1 MLTCAVKAVPRAVPC
16 ACTLRVTCHL
26 FRGIFLDF
34 TRPLTLTARLRR
46 ETRVLTLVAQDELT
60 AAMPTKY
67 ITVDGTAVHYFHTG
81 RTTLPNV
88 TPDLSKGELLLFVH
102 AAGSNGNTW
111 HRQLS
116 AFADTHSPLAFD
128 FPGHGRS
135 GGTESLKSIE
145 AYRDC
150 LGKLIDALRLRLNVL
165 IGRSMGG
172 AIAMAYALAHPERV
186 RALVLV
192 ATAARFEL
200 PQAMLDTW
208 KGVML
213 GRAQQPFS
221 TEAFSS
227 KTDFAVMREAW
238 MEQVKTDPRVRY
250 FDLVA
255 CNEFDIAARLGEIH
269 VPTLIVAGRD
279 DAFTPPQQSEILH
292 NGIKGSKLVVIEDA
306 GHTVPNEKPEEF
318 NAAVRDFL
326 AGLG

>member
-1 MLTCAVKAVPRAVPC
+1 
-16 ACTLRVTCHL
+16 
-26 FRGIFLDF
+26 
-34 TRPLTLTARLRR
+34 
-46 ETRVLTLVAQDELT
+46 
-60 AAMPTKY
+60 MPTKY
-67 ITVDGTAVHYFHTG
+67 VTVDGTAVHYFHTG
-81 RTTLPNV
+81 RPTLPNV
-88 TPDLSKGELLLFVH
+88 PPDFRKGELLLFAH

-111 HRQLS
+111 HRQLT
-116 AFADTHSPLAFD
+116 AFADEHSPLAFD

-145 AYRDC
+145 AYRDF
-150 LGKLIDALRLRLNVL
+150 LGAFVDVLRLRPSVL

-172 AIAMAYALAHPERV
+172 AIALAFALAHPERV

-200 PQAMLDTW
+200 PQTMLDTW
-208 KGVML
+208 KNVML

-255 CNEFDIAARLGEIH
+255 CNQFDITPRLAEIKA
-269 VPTLIVAGRD
+269 PTLIVAGRD
-279 DAFTPPQQSEILH
+279 DGIAPPQRSEVLH
-292 NGIKGSKLVVIEDA
+292 AGIKGSKLVVIEDA
-306 GHTVPNEKPEEF
+306 GHTVSNEKPEEF
-318 NAAVRDFL
+318 NAAVRNFL

>member
-1 MLTCAVKAVPRAVPC
+1 
-16 ACTLRVTCHL
+16 
-26 FRGIFLDF
+26 
-34 TRPLTLTARLRR
+34 
-46 ETRVLTLVAQDELT
+46 
-60 AAMPTKY
+60 MPTKY
-67 ITVDGTAVHYFHTG
+67 VTVDGTAVHYFHAG
-81 RTTLPNV
+81 RPTLPSIA
-88 TPDLSKGELLLFVH
+88 PDLSQGELLLFVH
-102 AAGSNGNTW
+102 GAGSNGNTW

-145 AYRDC
+145 AYRDF
-150 LGKLIDALRLRLNVL
+150 LAAFIDVLRLRPGVL

-172 AIAMAYALAHPERV
+172 AIAMAYALAHPGRV

-192 ATAARFEL
+192 ASAARFEL
-200 PQAMLDTW
+200 PPAMLDTW
-208 KGVML
+208 KNVML

-255 CNEFDIAARLGEIH
+255 CNQFDIAARLGELA
-269 VPTLIVAGRD
+269 VPTLIIAGRD
-279 DAFTPPQQSEILH
+279 DALTPPQRSEVLRK
-292 NGIKGSKLVVIEDA
+292 GIKGSKLVVIEDA
-306 GHTVPNEKPEEF
+306 GHTLSNEKPEEF
-318 NAAVRDFL
+318 NGALREFL
-326 AGLG
+326 ATLS